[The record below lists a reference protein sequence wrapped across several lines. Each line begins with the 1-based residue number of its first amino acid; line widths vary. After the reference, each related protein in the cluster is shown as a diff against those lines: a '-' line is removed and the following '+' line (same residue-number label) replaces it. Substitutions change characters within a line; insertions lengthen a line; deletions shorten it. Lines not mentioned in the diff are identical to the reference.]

1 MASDAPVAN
10 WYLLADIGGTHA
22 RFAYAAA
29 GKTSP
34 KIIGVYT
41 SEAFPSFAGLLD
53 QLQLDCQRLSLPE
66 TGLTQICLAVAAAPV
81 GNEIRLTNNAWCFSL
96 DEVVEQMGCPRIRVV
111 NDFAATARCL
121 PHLGA
126 ENRVA
131 VGVGSSL
138 AGHPMVAIGPGTGT
152 GVSSIAF
159 DMQGRAM
166 VLAGE
171 GGHVDFSPTSDLEAA
186 VLQRLRNRYERVS
199 IERILSGPGITNLYH
214 ALGEIND
221 QPTPLHSSEAVGAAA
236 LTGQEAMAVETMK
249 LFFAV
254 LGSAAGDF
262 ALTLG
267 ARGGVYIAGGI
278 VPDYIDFMK
287 ESEFRARFE
296 AKGRFASFNTSIGTY
311 VITHPHPGL
320 LGAALLCNE
329 AEVE

>member
-1 MASDAPVAN
+1 MASDTVLAN
-10 WYLLADIGGTHA
+10 WHLLADIGGTYA
-22 RFAYAAA
+22 RFAY
-29 GKTSP
+29 GGPGETSP
-34 KIIGVYT
+34 KIIGVYPY
-41 SEAFPSFAGLLD
+41 EAFPSFSGLLG
-53 QLQLDCQRLSLPE
+53 QVKLDCQRLSLPE
-66 TGLTQICLAVAAAPV
+66 AGLTQICLAVAATPAR
-81 GNEIRLTNNAWCFSL
+81 NEIRLTNNAWCFTI
-96 DEVVEQMGCPRIRVV
+96 DEVVKYLGCSHIRVV

-138 AGHPMVAIGPGTGT
+138 VGQPMVAIGPGSGT

-159 DMQGRAM
+159 DIEGRAM

-171 GGHVDFSPTSDLEAA
+171 GGHVDFSPIGDLEVA
-186 VLQRLRNRYERVS
+186 VMQYLRNGYGRVS
-199 IERILSGPGITNLYH
+199 IERILSGPGITNLYR

-221 QPTPLHSSEAVGAAA
+221 RPTPLDSSEAIGAAA
-236 LTGQEAMAVETMK
+236 LTGQEATAVETMN

-278 VPDYIDFMK
+278 VPHYIDLMK
-287 ESEFRARFE
+287 DSDFRARFE
-296 AKGRFASFNTSIGTY
+296 AKGRFASFNESIGTY

-320 LGAALLCNE
+320 LGAALLCNGAE
-329 AEVE
+329 AE